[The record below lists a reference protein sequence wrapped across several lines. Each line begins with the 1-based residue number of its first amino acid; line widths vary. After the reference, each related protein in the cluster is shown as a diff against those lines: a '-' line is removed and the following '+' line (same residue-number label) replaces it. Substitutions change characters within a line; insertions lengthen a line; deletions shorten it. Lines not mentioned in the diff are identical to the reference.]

1 MLNNIDYN
9 GWDALDE
16 AAERAGGYLAPPKR
30 PLVIEHDYRAMSKY
44 CTIKGIEPV
53 DLSDEEMK
61 MFEYTEPLV
70 YA

>member
-1 MLNNIDYN
+1 MLINIDYS

-44 CTIKGIEPV
+44 CTNKGIEPI
-53 DLSDEEMK
+53 DLSDDELK
-61 MFEYTEPLV
+61 MFEYTEPLI